1 MTELKANIQKLEE
14 NLWEIHNLT
23 QLIKDT
29 VIESQEDI
37 YIQRSVSTIEKLVK
51 SVCENDLVKIK
62 QLIEQ

>member
-51 SVCENDLVKIK
+51 SVCENDLAKIK